1 VIAVLRYFLAA
12 TAAAVLAFGAPVAW
26 AQGYPSKPIR
36 LVVPYPPGGAVDS
49 YTRIIQQPLAEAL
62 GTTVVIENKAGAS
75 AMLGSDLVAKAPPDG
90 YTLLAGN
97 ITALAINVGVYPK
110 MTYDPTIDF
119 VPIVRTVDVNYALVV
134 HPSVPVKTVAE
145 LIAFAKANPGK
156 LSYGSAGAGSLPQLA
171 AELLKSRAGIDILH
185 VPYKGGGP
193 LLTDLLGG
201 QIQVAFGDQAN
212 LMPHVATG
220 KLRALAVSSP
230 KRSANSPDVPTVA
243 ETLPG
248 FEAIA
253 WQGVVAPAGT
263 PAEIVRRLN
272 DAFNKVLALPEIRR
286 RLAEGGL
293 EAVGG
298 TPDELGRLIRS
309 EVAKWA
315 KVVKDVGIKPD

>member
-1 VIAVLRYFLAA
+1 LKRIILAA
-12 TAAAVLAFGAPVAW
+12 ALAALAFHAAAQQW
-26 AQGYPSKPIR
+26 PSKPIR
-36 LVVPYPPGGAVDS
+36 IVVPYPPGGAVDS

-75 AMLGSDLVAKAPPDG
+75 AMLGSDLVAKSPPDG

-110 MTYDPTIDF
+110 MTYDPAADF
-119 VPIVRTVDVNYALVV
+119 APIVRTVDVDYAFVV
-134 HPSVPVKTVAE
+134 HPSVPAKTVAE
-145 LIAFAKANPGK
+145 FVAYARANPGK

-171 AELLKSRAGIDILH
+171 AELLKNRAGLDILH

-230 KRSANSPDVPTVA
+230 KRSRNYPDLPALA

-248 FEAIA
+248 FEAVA
-253 WQGVVAPAGT
+253 WQGVVAPSGT
-263 PAEIVRRLN
+263 PAEVVGRLN
-272 DAFNKVLALPEIRR
+272 QAFNKVLAIPEVRR

-309 EVAKWA
+309 EVAKWS
-315 KVVKDVGIKPD
+315 KVVRDVGIEPD